1 MVSKLGAV
9 LVTGASS
16 GLGEATA
23 RGLAS
28 TGFTVY
34 AGVRSAASAARIAC
48 ASPAI
53 RPLILDVTSSD
64 SISAAGRLVREQ
76 TDGAGLHGLVNNAGI
91 CVSAPLECVPLD
103 DLRAELEVN
112 LIGTVAVTQELLP
125 LLRTRPAGLPAATPA
140 GRIVNISSGIGRVA
154 APFLGP
160 YAASQFAKEGVSD
173 ALRRELAPL
182 SVSVSVVEPG
192 AIMTPIWPKIAAAAR
207 RVLDTAPDEVADSY
221 RSRFNEFI
229 ALNDKRARESK
240 TRPEAVARAVGHA
253 LTARRP
259 RTRYQVG
266 LDSWAAAAAARLL
279 PDRAL
284 DATIRRQLAAVRSS
298 GAGCPDNSESAAP
311 DRRRQGVSR

>member
-1 MVSKLGAV
+1 MMSRAGRACERGAV
-9 LVTGASS
+9 VVTGASS

-23 RGLAS
+23 LCLAGA
-28 TGFTVY
+28 GFTVF
-34 AGVRSAASAARIAC
+34 AGVRSADSAARIARE
-48 ASPAI
+48 SPAI
-53 RPLILDVTSSD
+53 RPLILDVTSSE
-64 SISAAGRLVREQ
+64 SVSAAGKLVREQ

-91 CVSAPLECVPLD
+91 CVSAPLECVPLEE
-103 DLRAELEVN
+103 LRAELEVN

-125 LLRTRPAGLPAATPA
+125 LLRTRPAGAAGPAPAAGPA

-154 APFLGP
+154 PPFLGA

-182 SVSVSVVEPG
+182 SVTVSIVEPG
-192 AIMTPIWPKIAAAAR
+192 AVMTPIWSKIAATAR
-207 RVLDTAPDEVADSY
+207 RVLDAAPAEAADPY
-221 RSRFNEFI
+221 RDRFEEFLARNEG
-229 ALNDKRARESK
+229 RARASK

-266 LDSWAAAAAARLL
+266 LDSRVAAAAARLL

-284 DATIRRQLAAVRSS
+284 DAVIQR
-298 GAGCPDNSESAAP
+298 
-311 DRRRQGVSR
+311 